1 VGDTDGDDESDGGRS
16 PVEEYDEFTG
26 KCDLISA
33 VLCGQITF
41 GILSVL
47 GYERTATFTKAI
59 DPTAAGGK

>member
-1 VGDTDGDDESDGGRS
+1 MG
-16 PVEEYDEFTG
+16 EYKFTG
-26 KCDLISA
+26 EFDLTSV
-33 VLCGQITF
+33 VLCVQITF